1 MLKTFLNL
9 RQDQLLSVRSSF
21 KSALDIHHHLQQ
33 AKNVLVNALSR
44 NTKYEHSIAGQKAK
58 PEGFVS
64 VRNNRP
70 TKLVDRSEFSRA
82 NFLSRER

>member
-1 MLKTFLNL
+1 MH
-9 RQDQLLSVRSSF
+9 Q
-21 KSALDIHHHLQQ
+21 HLQN
-33 AKNVLVNALSR
+33 AKNVLVNVMSR

-64 VRNNRP
+64 VRANRP

-82 NFLSRER
+82 NFLARER